1 MAKNK
6 NRKQGTQQDRA
17 ASTAERSA
25 QDAKS
30 SSFEAQNAPQ
40 SQPQGSPSDVARKHQ
55 RRFGHN

>member
-6 NRKQGTQQDRA
+6 NRKQGSQRDRA
-17 ASTAERSA
+17 SAAERGAEEAKSTA
-25 QDAKS
+25 
-30 SSFEAQNAPQ
+30 FEAQSQPQ